1 MYAEGKKEW
10 PILIII
16 TITGGT
22 KYTYVGLLCRNVNI
36 FYIEM
41 LTRKVDLQRVF

>member
-22 KYTYVGLLCRNVNI
+22 KYVHTWDDYL
-36 FYIEM
+36 E
-41 LTRKVDLQRVF
+41 T